1 MPLMAASNHVRWGA
15 IGFLLGGLVWV
26 VSGLLIVFG
35 SRIMGPH
42 PVYFLLFVVA
52 LLLTSAGLIGLHAL
66 QEGRYGLIGQ
76 VGLYTVLLAF
86 ALQTLGTVVLL
97 FGSSAIVWLVSPVGL
112 LVKLVGFV
120 LYGVATLQAK
130 VLPRWYGVALITLVP
145 FSVALLVY
153 GNIWTGLVL
162 LVLGYALWLRTGT
175 PEA

>member
-1 MPLMAASNHVRWGA
+1 MAASNLVRWGA
-15 IGFLLGGLVWV
+15 ICLLLGGLVWV

-66 QEGRYGLIGQ
+66 QEGSYGLIGQ

-86 ALQTLGTVVLL
+86 ALQALGTVALL
-97 FGSSAIVWLVSPVGL
+97 SGSSALPWLVSPVGL

>member
-66 QEGRYGLIGQ
+66 QEGSYGLIGQ
-76 VGLYTVLLAF
+76 VGLYTILLAF
-86 ALQTLGTVVLL
+86 ALQALGTVVLL
-97 FGSSAIVWLVSPVGL
+97 SGSSAIVSPVGI

>member
-1 MPLMAASNHVRWGA
+1 MAASNLVRWGA
-15 IGFLLGGLVWV
+15 ICFLLGGLVWV
-26 VSGLLIVFG
+26 VCGLLIVLG
-35 SRIMGPH
+35 SRIMGPR
-42 PVYFLLFVVA
+42 PVYFYLFVVA

-66 QEGRYGLIGQ
+66 QEGSYGLIGQ

-86 ALQTLGTVVLL
+86 ALQALGMVALL
-97 FGSSAIVWLVSPVGL
+97 SGSSALVWLVSPVGL
-112 LVKLVGFV
+112 LGKLVGFV

-153 GNIWTGLVL
+153 GNIWTGLVF

>member
-1 MPLMAASNHVRWGA
+1 MAASNLVRWGA
-15 IGFLLGGLVWV
+15 ICFLLGGLAWV

-42 PVYFLLFVVA
+42 PVYFLLFLIA

-66 QEGRYGLIGQ
+66 QEGSYGLIGQ

-86 ALQTLGTVVLL
+86 ALQALGTVALL
-97 FGSSAIVWLVSPVGL
+97 SGSSTLAWLVSPVGL

-120 LYGVATLQAK
+120 L
-130 VLPRWYGVALITLVP
+130 YGVALITLVP

-153 GNIWTGLVL
+153 GNIWTGLVF

-175 PEA
+175 PEV